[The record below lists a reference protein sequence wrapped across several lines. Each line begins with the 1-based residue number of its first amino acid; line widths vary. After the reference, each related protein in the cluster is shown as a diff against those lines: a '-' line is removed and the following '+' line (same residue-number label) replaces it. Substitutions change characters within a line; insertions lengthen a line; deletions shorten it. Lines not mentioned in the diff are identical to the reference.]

1 MVLSALHKGLG
12 SGKPRRRHRLP
23 LLTSLLL
30 CLCLATGCMAMP
42 SAQTSGTETAETT
55 SPSESPMEEGQAQGA
70 STPPCSRT
78 RPIPC
83 DRIKLRQR
91 ALD

>member
-42 SAQTSGTETAETT
+42 AAQTSGTETAETT
-55 SPSESPMEEGQAQGA
+55 SRPNRHGGGA
-70 STPPCSRT
+70 SARG
-78 RPIPC
+78 
-83 DRIKLRQR
+83 DADKL
-91 ALD
+91 AG